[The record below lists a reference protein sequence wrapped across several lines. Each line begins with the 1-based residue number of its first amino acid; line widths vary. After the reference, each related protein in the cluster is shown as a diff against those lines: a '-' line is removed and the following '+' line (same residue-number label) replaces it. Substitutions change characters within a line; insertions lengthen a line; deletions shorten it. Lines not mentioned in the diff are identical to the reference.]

1 MELMICKFYKRITI
15 LILLLV
21 LSVSLLV
28 SDTNESFYIKGR
40 FYQDWMGLKGDDT
53 ELYSRLSSRLKLT
66 LWNRPGDGWTADF
79 DIRNRYTFSEKG
91 DNQLIVYDAKIFFR
105 SMKSKFFLS
114 IGQMN
119 LYDVSGI
126 GELTGILAGYKPFKN
141 ISAGGYY
148 GIEPDLYGSRIDSK
162 YRKFG
167 GFIKYLGP
175 GARQVSISFNNLS
188 FDGQIERQYLS
199 SSIFYPYKRLFSVFG
214 TAEYEIAGNIAN
226 EDRLARLF
234 LNARFN
240 ISKKINVTGS
250 YSSGRGLDYHRF
262 AIEHE
267 ENQLFQISEIE
278 RFYYNT
284 TYGVRISFRPAKN
297 CRLSFSRRES
307 ERVDEGIKNHTSRF
321 GFSSSNILNSGFSLS
336 ANYNMNR
343 GDKSESDSYYIS
355 TSRYFGRF
363 NASISFS
370 SYFNAIYTGVNGQ
383 PEITYIPD
391 RRTISTSLFYILNRN
406 LAFSM
411 EYAYSF
417 QDDYK
422 ENRAFVRMIIRK

>member
-1 MELMICKFYKRITI
+1 MVALKLNSIFKIFIIT
-15 LILLLV
+15 LLLLSAVILPASESGNDFYFKGV
-21 LSVSLLV
+21 L
-28 SDTNESFYIKGR
+28 
-40 FYQDWMGLKGDDT
+40 YQDWMGLKGDDT
-53 ELYSRLSSRLKLT
+53 ELYNRLSSRLKLT
-66 LWNRPGDGWTADF
+66 FWNRPGDGWTADF
-79 DIRNRYTFSEKG
+79 DIRNRYTFSDKG
-91 DNQLIVYDAKIFFR
+91 DNQLIIYDAKISFK

-126 GELTGILAGYKPFKN
+126 GELAGILAGYKPLKN
-141 ISAGGYY
+141 ISVGGYY
-148 GIEPDLYGSRIDSK
+148 GIEPDIYGSGIDTK

-175 GARQVSISFNNLS
+175 GARQASISFNNLS
-188 FDGQIERQYLS
+188 FDGKTERQYLS
-199 SSIFYPYKRLFSVFG
+199 SSIFYPFKRLFSVFG
-214 TAEYEIAGNIAN
+214 TAEYELASNITN

-240 ISKKINVTGS
+240 ISKKVNITGS

-262 AIEHE
+262 AIEND
-267 ENQLFQISEIE
+267 ENRLFQISEIE

-297 CRLSFSRRES
+297 YRLSFARRES
-307 ERVDEGIKNHTSRF
+307 ERVDEGIRNHTSRF
-321 GFSSSNILNSGFSLS
+321 SFSTSNILNTGFSLS

-343 GDKSESDSYYIS
+343 GESSESDSYYIS
-355 TSRYFGRF
+355 TSKYFGRL
-363 NASISFS
+363 NASVSFS
-370 SYFNAIYTGVNGQ
+370 SYFNAIYSGVNGQ

-391 RRTISTSLFYILNRN
+391 RRTISASLFYILNRN
-406 LAFSM
+406 LAFSA

-422 ENRAFVRMIIRK
+422 ESRAFVRVIIRK

>member
-1 MELMICKFYKRITI
+1 MELMICKFYKKIIIFI
-15 LILLLV
+15 LVLALSGGLLLP
-21 LSVSLLV
+21 
-28 SDTNESFYIKGR
+28 DTNDSFYIKGR

-53 ELYSRLSSRLKLT
+53 DLYSRLSSRLKLT

-79 DIRNRYTFSEKG
+79 DIRNRYTFSDKG
-91 DNQLIVYDAKIFFR
+91 DNHLIIYDAKLFFK

-114 IGQMN
+114 VGQMN
-119 LYDVSGI
+119 LYDLSGI
-126 GELTGILAGYKPFKN
+126 GELAGVLVGYKPLKN
-141 ISAGGYY
+141 ISVGGYY
-148 GIEPDLYGSRIDSK
+148 GIEPDIYNSRIDSK

-188 FDGQIERQYLS
+188 FDGATERQYLS

-214 TAEYEIAGNIAN
+214 TAEYELASNIAN

-240 ISKKINVTGS
+240 ISKKVNVTGS

-262 AIEHE
+262 AIEHD
-267 ENQLFQISEIE
+267 ENQIFQISEIE

-297 CRLSFSRRES
+297 YRLSFSRRES
-307 ERVDEGIKNHTSRF
+307 ERIDEGIKNHTSRF
-321 GFSSSNILNSGFSLS
+321 SFSSSNILNSGFSLS

-343 GDKSESDSYYIS
+343 GESSESDSYYIS

-363 NASISFS
+363 NASVSFS
-370 SYFNAIYTGVNGQ
+370 SYFNAIYSGVNGQ